1 MMSDGEYQ
9 DALDALDRND
19 YPTAARL
26 LKPLAEQGDLLPGPR
41 RRDLAAAA
49 KWFREAAA
57 QGHAGAHSALA
68 AMPDQPGTWR
78 GMMSR
83 LWGGD
88 QTQPG

>member
-1 MMSDGEYQ
+1 MYREAVGV
-9 DALDALDRND
+9 
-19 YPTAARL
+19 
-26 LKPLAEQGDLLPGPR
+26 G
-41 RRDLAAAA
+41 RDLAAAA

-57 QGHAGAHSALA
+57 QGHAGARSALE
-68 AMPDQPGTWR
+68 AMPEQPGTTWR